1 MNIRRLIIAVLC
13 VAFLSACKEPLI
25 TYPYVTEFVFE
36 NNSSHDIFISR
47 DGFDNSGYG
56 YEESE
61 ISIKSFETIM
71 VTNGMGV
78 TGLFGRKC
86 IVNFGNQVI
95 VDYNQLSGSQY
106 SLLDV
111 DNYEFVSYRK
121 GTTRRKY
128 TFTDA
133 DYQFALEN
141 GTKLENK

>member
-1 MNIRRLIIAVLC
+1 MVWVLL
-13 VAFLSACKEPLI
+13 AFLDPNVL
-25 TYPYVTEFVFE
+25 
-36 NNSSHDIFISR
+36 
-47 DGFDNSGYG
+47 
-56 YEESE
+56 
-61 ISIKSFETIM
+61 
-71 VTNGMGV
+71 
-78 TGLFGRKC
+78 
-86 IVNFGNQVI
+86 VI
-95 VDYNQLSGSQY
+95 VDYNQLPGSQY